1 MRAVARQHRLTRSLL
16 LAAGIG
22 AAATTMVACGDPVD
36 TGELPRV
43 GGERFEEIR
52 FQELYRPPSATS
64 KGHTTVDL
72 VQTES
77 LSLEKSS
84 PEQVVKTYG
93 EVLTAEGWTAVQ
105 EPTVKRDQSWYGAW
119 TKMGRNIVVTAE
131 FGTATEEGAEPPT
144 EFQLAFQRPTKT
156 DQITGVGND
165 PIAG

>member
-1 MRAVARQHRLTRSLL
+1 MARQHRLTRSLL

-93 EVLTAEGWTAVQ
+93 EVLTARLDRRA
-105 EPTVKRDQSWYGAW
+105 GAD
-119 TKMGRNIVVTAE
+119 GQAGSELVRRLDEDGPQHRGHRRVRHRH
-131 FGTATEEGAEPPT
+131 GGGAEPPT